1 MGLIDLILFP
11 VYVLFFY
18 ILFRWIRKKYKDP
31 VLRKYHAQGFWIKVL
46 GAIAFTIFNGYLSL
60 GHSIGLYHKEGLN
73 IYHLIL
79 NDSNNL
85 GLLFS
90 KGADFDES
98 LLKNVYNAGYFKAE
112 SNYLVTRMVA
122 IVSFVTLGKYMVTN
136 LVFSMI
142 AFTGVWKLYL
152 FFYEQYPRLHKQFAI
167 AVLYLPTFVFWSS
180 GIMKDTICVASLG
193 WITYALY
200 EIFFRKKAFIR
211 NAFILTFFTYLLI
224 ILKVYIIISYVPFF
238 ILFIILKNIQSVNNR
253 RIRYLLAPLLIICCL
268 YGFKRVLNTYSEEL
282 GQYAVN
288 DITKSIKSSNQ
299 AFENQA
305 DFAQSN
311 FSLGVDFD
319 GTVYGLVKLAPIAMS
334 ATLFRPFLWESKKL
348 STLLSSLESL
358 IMMMFT
364 LYIICK
370 AGLISCIKMVIKDP
384 LIMYCF
390 LFSVVFA
397 LFVGA
402 STLNF
407 GTLVRYKIP
416 CLPFYVIS
424 LFLIYERVKEKAR
437 NKAVLPVPVQSPVQ
451 MNHDLG
457 QLIPA

>member
-1 MGLIDLILFP
+1 MGIIDLLLFP
-11 VYVLFFY
+11 LYVLVFYVLFR
-18 ILFRWIRKKYKDP
+18 IQRKKYNDP
-31 VLRKYHAQGFWIKVL
+31 ILKKYHRQGFWIKVF
-46 GAIAFTIFNGYLSL
+46 GTIAFTVFNAYLSV
-60 GHSIGLYHKEGLN
+60 GDSVGLYHKEGIN
-73 IYHLIL
+73 IYHLIMG
-79 NDSNNL
+79 DSTNIKW
-85 GLLFS
+85 LFS
-90 KGADFDES
+90 KGMDFDES
-98 LLKNVYNAGYFKAE
+98 LLKNIDNAGYFKSE
-112 SNYLVTRMVA
+112 NNYMVTRLVA
-122 IVSFVTLGKYMVTN
+122 MFSFFTFGKYMVTN

-142 AFTGVWKLYL
+142 AFTGVWKLYC

-200 EIFFRKKAFIR
+200 EIFFRKKSLLK
-211 NAFILTFFTYLLI
+211 NSLILLIFTYMLI
-224 ILKVYIIISYVPFF
+224 ILKVYILISYVPFF
-238 ILFIILKNIQSVNNR
+238 MLFIILKSIQSVNSR
-253 RIRYLLAPLLIICCL
+253 RIKYLLAPVLIVCSL
-268 YGFKRVLNTYSEEL
+268 YGFTRVLNSYSEEL
-282 GQYAVN
+282 GEFAVH
-288 DITKSIKSSNQ
+288 DITTSIKHYNVS
-299 AFENQA
+299 FENQA
-305 DFAQSN
+305 DYAQSN
-311 FSLGVDFD
+311 FSLGADFD
-319 GTVYGLVKLAPIAMS
+319 GTFMGLVKLAPNAMS

-358 IMMMFT
+358 LMMMFT

-370 AGLISCIKMVIKDP
+370 AGLVSCLKLVIKEP

-424 LFLIYERVKEKAR
+424 LFLIYEKVKEKTR
-437 NKAVLPVPVQSPVQ
+437 SKVLIQPSVLPL
-451 MNHDLG
+451 DLG
-457 QLIPA
+457 NCIPA

>member
-1 MGLIDLILFP
+1 MGFIDLILFP
-11 VYVLFFY
+11 LYVLFFY
-18 ILFRWIRKKYKDP
+18 ILFRVQRKRYKDP
-31 VLRKYHAQGFWIKVL
+31 VLKKYHNQGFWIKVL
-46 GAIAFTIFNGYLSL
+46 GTIAFTIFNAYLSP
-60 GHSIGLYHKEGLN
+60 GDSVGLYHLEGRN
-73 IYHLIL
+73 IYHLIM
-79 NDSNNL
+79 NDSDNL
-85 GLLFS
+85 KWLIS

-98 LLKNVYNAGYFKAE
+98 LLKNIDNSGYFKAE
-112 SNYLVTRMVA
+112 SNYMVTRMVA
-122 IVSFVTLGKYMVTN
+122 LFSFFTFGKYMVTN

-152 FFYEQYPRLHKQFAI
+152 FFYEQFPRMHKQFAI

-200 EIFFRKKAFIR
+200 EIFFRKKSFFR
-211 NAFILTFFTYLLI
+211 NVIILLCFSYLLI
-224 ILKVYIIISYVPFF
+224 VLKVYILISYVPFF
-238 ILFIILKNIQSVNNR
+238 MLFIILKNIQSVNNR
-253 RIRYLLAPLLIICCL
+253 RIRYLLAPLLIVCCL
-268 YGFKRVLNTYSEEL
+268 YGFTRILNSYSEEL
-282 GQYAVN
+282 GEFAVT
-288 DITKSIKSSNQ
+288 DITNSIKHYNVV
-299 AFENQA
+299 FENQA

-311 FSLGVDFD
+311 FSLGADFD
-319 GTVYGLVKLAPIAMS
+319 GSFVGLVQLAPAAVC

-364 LYIICK
+364 LIIICK
-370 AGLISCIKMVIKDP
+370 AGFVSCIKMIIKDP

-390 LFSVVFA
+390 LFSIVFA

-424 LFLIYERVKEKAR
+424 LFLIYEKVKEKSR
-437 NKAVLPVPVQSPVQ
+437 SKFMIKAAAPLSIDLNHCVP
-451 MNHDLG
+451 G
-457 QLIPA
+457 